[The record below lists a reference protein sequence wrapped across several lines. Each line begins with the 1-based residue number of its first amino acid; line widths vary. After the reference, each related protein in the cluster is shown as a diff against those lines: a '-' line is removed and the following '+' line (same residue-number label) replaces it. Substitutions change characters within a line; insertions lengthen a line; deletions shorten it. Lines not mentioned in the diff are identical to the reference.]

1 MAEKAKEEIYRET
14 IASQRAK
21 RERFQSES
29 KEVGNERWVGEYFV
43 FYFFLT
49 IYGPTSF
56 FQLMTV
62 LWLEVWRAKT
72 SWGQNVYAYEFENV
86 CAYKFWN
93 VCDYFNDWHSL
104 TLQLPKYAYHFPLCI
119 YVPFSY
125 NFYKPCTVWFENVP
139 TLPFILGP
147 MAWRRNC
154 LHCQSC
160 ERKEW
165 QRRRR
170 RRSSTGV
177 SCSRRRWPR
186 GPESWR
192 SSVSPLSLCHPQSL
206 GGRNPLW
213 KCGQHRAKAFDLEP
227 CPNNLIL
234 CMAWN
239 FMYDIKNNEYE
250 TQPFVANTWSCK
262 TFLILWP
269 LFWSFLKKGVLN
281 KHTSC
286 FENLF
291 EPYWVSFYFHRK

>member
-1 MAEKAKEEIYRET
+1 
-14 IASQRAK
+14 
-21 RERFQSES
+21 
-29 KEVGNERWVGEYFV
+29 
-43 FYFFLT
+43 
-49 IYGPTSF
+49 
-56 FQLMTV
+56 
-62 LWLEVWRAKT
+62 
-72 SWGQNVYAYEFENV
+72 
-86 CAYKFWN
+86 
-93 VCDYFNDWHSL
+93 
-104 TLQLPKYAYHFPLCI
+104 
-119 YVPFSY
+119 
-125 NFYKPCTVWFENVP
+125 
-139 TLPFILGP
+139 

-170 RRSSTGV
+170 RSSTGV

-186 GPESWR
+186 GPESWQ

-206 GGRNPLW
+206 GGRNPFCEMWRTSGKSFWSWTLSKRFDIVHGMKLYVRHKEQW
-213 KCGQHRAKAFDLEP
+213 IWDTAF
-227 CPNNLIL
+227 CCKYIL
-234 CMAWN
+234 
-239 FMYDIKNNEYE
+239 
-250 TQPFVANTWSCK
+250 SCK